1 MQRLAPP
8 TCTFL
13 KQPALTAAGP
23 CILQWEQTSHDGLS
37 SSQGCTGRAY
47 GGCSTS
53 GTYGY
58 VAQTYG
64 TSQTFQRKTTSSST
78 SSNS

>member
-1 MQRLAPP
+1 MLVYHVNLALLVTQSNRGTKGSGTKGSGTKGSGTKARGPP
-8 TCTFL
+8 PPRTLC
-13 KQPALTAAGP
+13 
-23 CILQWEQTSHDGLS
+23 
-37 SSQGCTGRAY
+37 SQGCTGRAY

-64 TSQTFQRKTTSSST
+64 TSQTFQ
-78 SSNS
+78 